1 MLVKHSKS
9 LLSPVV
15 GCIMSLG
22 TRSDPVDLSFKCESS
37 HQELIQEINEI

>member
-1 MLVKHSKS
+1 MFVKHNKS

-22 TRSDPVDLSFKCESS
+22 TRADPLNLSFKCESS